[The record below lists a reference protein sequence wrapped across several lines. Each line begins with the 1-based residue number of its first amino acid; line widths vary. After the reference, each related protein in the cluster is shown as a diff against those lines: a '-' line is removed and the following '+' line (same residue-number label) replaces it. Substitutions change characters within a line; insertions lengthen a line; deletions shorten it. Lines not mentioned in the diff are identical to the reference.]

1 MPAREHRCRWTEAGE
16 GLRRRLLG
24 RPAPAGSRTEAGR
37 PDAAE
42 FAVAGHNQGGGTDA
56 GAIAQR
62 GAAGDVARWPG
73 SGQHPAAA
81 APDPSGGRPR
91 AGGAAGRAGLRR
103 RSGRLP
109 APALH
114 PAGGRCC
121 RSPANWAGAAQLR
134 WQAQQVGDRRRSI
147 EREQVDQPGSNPRP
161 AWPRPP
167 SGSVRRSTVPA
178 APGTAHRR
186 ARPLPP
192 SWPPVAHHRG
202 PAGSVLDGSRC
213 GTCRTRG
220 CKNRRTPS
228 FASPPRTRAGLTCT
242 CTRGAPRSSPA
253 RSSATRTWAS
263 SRRSGQ
269 VLTRVQVG
277 DRVSVPFN
285 IACGTCR
292 KTNGSQRVVPA
303 VDEDEDRFFEVTDDR
318 NSAARHR
325 PAAG

>member
-1 MPAREHRCRWTEAGE
+1 MSHAGQARASTQPQ
-16 GLRRRLLG
+16 RRRTQAAAARGLAARLAELG
-24 RPAPAGSRTEAGR
+24 FAGDLAGYLHQR
-37 PDAAE
+37 YIR
-42 FAVAGHNQGGGTDA
+42 QGGG
-56 GAIAQR
+56 
-62 GAAGDVARWPG
+62 AAD
-73 SGQHPAAA
+73 
-81 APDPSGGRPR
+81 RPR
-91 AGGAAGRAGLRR
+91 TGRALRNCAGRLSRSATAAGRSSASRLTSLGPIPDLPGRGHPVVPFGDQLFRRHLVQPIVELGHSHLPGR
-103 RSGRLP
+103 RSP
-109 APALH
+109 TT
-114 PAGGRCC
+114 
-121 RSPANWAGAAQLR
+121 AA
-134 WQAQQVGDRRRSI
+134 
-147 EREQVDQPGSNPRP
+147 RP
-161 AWPRPP
+161 AA
-167 SGSVRRSTVPA
+167 SSTGRGA
-178 APGTAHRR
+178 
-186 ARPLPP
+186 
-192 SWPPVAHHRG
+192 G
-202 PAGSVLDGSRC
+202 PAGPG
-213 GTCRTRG
+213 G